1 MSDSDN
7 HLERISIATLVLA
20 AAILSVPAHAQEQTR
35 LEVPSEEHSF
45 LIEIMWT
52 ANDLE
57 DDHIFGLT
65 FIEPVTG
72 SELEDIQYDFLVM
85 DGDGVQIL
93 RRVDQVSTEQSVGFD
108 DVGAY
113 TIVIEDIE
121 GLGEDASFAIE
132 VTPEFPVSAL
142 IPAVIGTVIVIAAVR
157 SKSLFS
163 QWKE

>member
-7 HLERISIATLVLA
+7 HLKTVGFTALVCA
-20 AAILSVPAHAQEQTR
+20 AAFLLVPAHAQDQTR
-35 LEVPSEEHSF
+35 LEVTSEQNSF
-45 LIEIMWT
+45 LIEVMWT

-65 FIEPVTG
+65 FIEPITG
-72 SELEDIQYDFLVM
+72 SELEDIQYDFLIM

-93 RRVDQVSTEQSVGFD
+93 RRVDQVSTEQRVGFD

-113 TIVIEDIE
+113 TIVMADIE

-132 VTPEFPVSAL
+132 VTPEFPVGAL
-142 IPAVIGTVIVIAAVR
+142 IPAVIGTVIVIATVR

-163 QWKE
+163 QWKK